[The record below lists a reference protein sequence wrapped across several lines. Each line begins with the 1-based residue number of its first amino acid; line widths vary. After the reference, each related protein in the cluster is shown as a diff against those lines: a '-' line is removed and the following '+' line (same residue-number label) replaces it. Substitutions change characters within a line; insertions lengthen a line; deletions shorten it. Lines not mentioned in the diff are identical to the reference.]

1 MPSSSPS
8 NCRLVLLLCNKMDSI
23 SLAYNLL
30 AWNGILARKRFRIHD
45 NMPWLAASE
54 QTSERTS
61 VMFSKI
67 ADENKGQHKR
77 HSYIVALFT

>member
-8 NCRLVLLLCNKMDSI
+8 NCRFVLLLCNKIDSI

-30 AWNGILARKRFRIHD
+30 AWNGILAFSRFRIHD

-54 QTSERTS
+54 QTSDLTS

-67 ADENKGQHKR
+67 AAEKNK
-77 HSYIVALFT
+77 I